1 MSLYDTIAAQL
12 AGQPA
17 TNWAIEKPRRF
28 AQVLATAASPRTAT
42 LTLNGMQFRR
52 GDGLFVDQLFA
63 VLLPTAAMTVQSLEL
78 TLNDNGGGLLMPL
91 ATPVLTTL
99 GLSTSNVSLLFSP
112 PGLITFEDIL
122 EWSETLGGNPAN
134 QPWQPQLII
143 AFSASTLAINF
154 GARARAIHGL
164 QEG

>member
-12 AGQPA
+12 AGTPA
-17 TNWAIEKPRRF
+17 TNWAIEKPRRY
-28 AQVLATAASPRTAT
+28 AQVLATGASPRTSS

-52 GDGLFVDQLFA
+52 GDGLFIDQLFA
-63 VLLPTAAMTVQSLEL
+63 VLLPVAAMTVQSLEL

-99 GLSTSNVSLLFSP
+99 GLSTSNVSVLFSP
-112 PGLITFEDIL
+112 PGLITFEDVL
-122 EWSETLGGNPAN
+122 EWSETLGGNPAS
-134 QPWQPQLII
+134 QPWLLQLAI
-143 AFSASTLAINF
+143 AFSASTLGIQF
-154 GARARAIHGL
+154 GCRARGLHGL